1 MKIAALT
8 TSRADFGILKPLL
21 LEIQM
26 SGTMELYLIVSG
38 THLLEDFGRTIAEIE
53 QSSLVISRKLKFNV
67 EGENAAS
74 LSSAVCKLGSELS
87 EVFFSE
93 RPDLLLVLGD
103 RAEIVAPVFSAALQN
118 IPIAHIHG
126 GEVTLGAIDNKFR
139 NAVTQLSDIHFAATK
154 TAAKRIEGLCPEN
167 EHVYHV
173 GSLSVEHISA
183 CPVIPRA
190 QILEKF
196 GWIGESK
203 VAILTY
209 HPETLSSKS
218 PDEQI
223 NQVLSA
229 LEMCPELSIVITLSN
244 VDEGGPLISKRLK
257 EFSSDRAN
265 VVCVASMG
273 HLEYTSCLSEFDLV
287 IGNSSSAIIE
297 APCFGTKVVNIGNR
311 QTGREMASNI
321 ASVDCERADIV
332 RAIKSAL
339 ASSDHAICHKVEHP
353 YSKPGTKKN
362 ILKVLQN
369 FLVKSEFKGGCNA

>member
-21 LEIQM
+21 LEIQR

-38 THLLEDFGRTIAEIE
+38 THLLEEFGRTITEIE
-53 QSSLVISRKLKFNV
+53 QSGLVISRKLKFNV
-67 EGENAAS
+67 KGENAAN
-74 LSSAVCKLGSELS
+74 LSSAVCELGSD
-87 EVFFSE
+87 FSE
-93 RPDLLLVLGD
+93 DFYTEAPDLLMVLGD

-139 NAVTQLSDIHFAATK
+139 NAITQLSDIHFAATK

-167 EHVYHV
+167 ENIYHV
-173 GSLSVEHISA
+173 GSLSVEQLSD
-183 CPVIPRA
+183 CSVIPRA

-196 GWIGESK
+196 GWTEESK

-209 HPETLSSKS
+209 HPETLSPKS
-218 PDEQI
+218 PDQQI
-223 NQVLSA
+223 SQVLTA
-229 LEMCPELSIVITLSN
+229 LEMFPDLSILITLSN
-244 VDEGGPLISKRLK
+244 VDVGGLQISKRLK
-257 EFSSDRAN
+257 EFSADRAN

-273 HLEYTSCLSEFDLV
+273 HLEYISCLSEFDLV

-297 APCFGTKVVNIGNR
+297 APCFGTAVVNIGNR
-311 QTGREMASNI
+311 QTGREMAPNI
-321 ASVDCERADIV
+321 ASVDCQKKDIA
-332 RAIKSAL
+332 RAIKCAL
-339 ASSDHAICHKVEHP
+339 DSSDHAIGRKIEHP
-353 YSKPGTKKN
+353 YSKSGTKKN

-369 FLVKSEFKGGCNA
+369 FLAKRQFKGGQND